1 MSVYH
6 NSGVD
11 HQKCVERR
19 MRSVAGAVDN
29 SPYQNKL
36 NFRMNIRR
44 KKTTEK
50 QIFNWNSP
58 HKYIFVAMV
67 ISFPDET
74 MEISFA
80 IQLTS

>member
-1 MSVYH
+1 
-6 NSGVD
+6 
-11 HQKCVERR
+11 

-80 IQLTS
+80 IQLTSWKSKVLNPSKNLLYCYR